1 MLIRAY
7 FHLVTFAAVLM
18 LYWLYSSPGRIDWL
32 LVLLLGAVCFVAE
45 MLTYKLP
52 NGGSVSLAFA
62 ICLAAILLGGP
73 ELGVMVAIAGSVTSR
88 DLASGKPLYQIIF
101 NMSQLGIAAAVAG
114 SVYLGMGGVPLYFEP
129 QIGVDIWI
137 WLLLVLLTAVTYTAI
152 NVGLVVIAIRL
163 VTKSQFRA
171 IASDALHYIRGLLPL
186 ALLGL
191 VIAKLVALAGFAYLV
206 LLIVPFLVSRQTFMI
221 YQQRQAAYLDTV
233 RSLVAAIE
241 VKDKY
246 TSGHT
251 ERVAAY
257 ARAVC
262 QHLGLR
268 EFEVQRIEWAA
279 LLHDIG
285 KVIVWGETLRKQG
298 ELSDEEYCEIRE
310 HPAIAVEIL
319 EEVEFLR
326 DVIPLIAAHHE
337 RLDGKGYPMGLKGDE
352 IPLGARIIMVADTFD
367 AITSLRPYRETL
379 SLDEAIQELRNSVPS
394 HLDPKCVEAFVAA
407 INEGAIA
414 PATVRRGVG
423 EPANV

>member
-1 MLIRAY
+1 VLIRAY
-7 FHLVTFAAVLM
+7 FYLVTSAAVLM
-18 LYWLYSSPGRIDWL
+18 LYWVYSSAGHISWML
-32 LVLLLGAVCFVAE
+32 ALLLSVMCFVAE

-73 ELGVMVAIAGSVTSR
+73 ALGVLVAIAGSVTPG
-88 DLASGKPLYQIIF
+88 DLVRGKPLYQIIF
-101 NMSQLGIAAAVAG
+101 NMAQLGIAAAVAG

-129 QIGVDIWI
+129 QIGVNFWI
-137 WLLLVLLTAVTYTAI
+137 WLLLVLLTAAIYTAI

-171 IASDALHYIRGLLPL
+171 ITSDALHYIRGLLPL
-186 ALLGL
+186 SLLWL
-191 VIAKLVALAGFAYLV
+191 VIAKIVAVAGFAYLV
-206 LLIVPFLVSRQTFMI
+206 LLVVPFLLSRQTFMI
-221 YQQRQAAYLDTV
+221 YQRRQAAYLDTA

-241 VKDKY
+241 AKDKY

-257 ARAVC
+257 SRILG
-262 QHLGLR
+262 QKLGLR
-268 EFEVQRIEWAA
+268 EPELQRIEWAA

-285 KVIVWGETLRKQG
+285 KVTVPGETLCKLG
-298 ELSDEEYCEIRE
+298 ELSDEEYCEIKK
-310 HPAIAVEIL
+310 HPVTAVEIL

-337 RLDGKGYPMGLKGDE
+337 RPDGKGYPLGLKGGE
-352 IPLGARIIMVADTFD
+352 IPLGARIIMVADVFD

-379 SLDEAIQELRNSVPS
+379 TVDEAVEELRSSAPG
-394 HLDPKCVEAFVAA
+394 HLDPVCVEAFIAA

-414 PATVRRGVG
+414 PATALQVTG
-423 EPANV
+423 EPVNV